1 MLQSSL
7 GGKLKQNIS
16 TLRKKRYQ
24 INNLAL
30 HLKELEKEQSKP
42 KVSRKKGKHIHKH
55 TSVHVYICTYI
66 ENTAERQHG
75 GPVRA
80 SC

>member
-7 GGKLKQNIS
+7 GVKLKQNIS
-16 TLRKKRYQ
+16 TLRKKKRYQ

-30 HLKELEKEQSKP
+30 HLRKLKEEQSKP

-55 TSVHVYICTYI
+55 TSVHMYICTYI
-66 ENTAERQHG
+66 ENTVERQHG
-75 GPVRA
+75 
-80 SC
+80 